1 MAHGCP
7 NEVVMVFLL
16 ALSPLLKVE
25 QYGVKTGWTS
35 SPVTNKDTFRTPDK
49 DYQDDHDILGM
60 ACQSR

>member
-1 MAHGCP
+1 
-7 NEVVMVFLL
+7 MVFLL